1 MKLILTA
8 ETGAA
13 QSRVTYVRLIG
24 MQLRL
29 WQLWRD
35 AAGGHLE
42 ALVQMAIGVIN
53 GDKVTR
59 GVSEASLRNMVN
71 PMPVAMMTKCNLSS
85 IAAATGINRETVRRI
100 VNRLIVEGRLV
111 RSNDG
116 AINFA
121 PGWTQGTLALCL
133 GQDQLTEFS
142 RTANLLLRDGVFSWE
157 K

>member
-8 ETGAA
+8 ETSAA

-59 GVSEASLRNMVN
+59 GVSETPA
-71 PMPVAMMTKCNLSS
+71 KY
-85 IAAATGINRETVRRI
+85 
-100 VNRLIVEGRLV
+100 
-111 RSNDG
+111 
-116 AINFA
+116 
-121 PGWTQGTLALCL
+121 
-133 GQDQLTEFS
+133 GQSYARGD
-142 RTANLLLRDGVFSWE
+142 DD
-157 K
+157 